1 MMDRQKAMQQ
11 IWKTVGDIPSGR
23 VASYGQVADLAGLPR
38 RARLVGYALRKAP
51 AGLALP
57 WHRVINAKGMISF
70 PKGTDSHAR
79 QVERL
84 AAEGVEL
91 IGGRI
96 DLTRYRWTPS
106 LDELLWKPVLGR
118 EER

>member
-1 MMDRQKAMQQ
+1 MVDRQKAMQR

-38 RARLVGYALRKAP
+38 RARLVGYALRVAP
-51 AGLALP
+51 AGLTLP

-70 PKGTDSHAR
+70 PKGTDSYAR

-84 AAEGVEL
+84 ADEGIEL

-96 DLTRYRWTPS
+96 DLTRYGWTPS
-106 LDELLWKPVLGR
+106 LDELLWKPMLGR
-118 EER
+118 DEG